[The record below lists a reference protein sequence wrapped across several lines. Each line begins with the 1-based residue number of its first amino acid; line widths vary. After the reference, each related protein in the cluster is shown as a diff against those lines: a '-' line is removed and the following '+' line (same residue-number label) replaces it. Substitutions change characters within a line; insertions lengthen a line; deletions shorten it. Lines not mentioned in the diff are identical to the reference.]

1 MCEFSFRLHAI
12 DGSVAESVG
21 RDKFTHKRITYS
33 FCRKQWLLMDDFDKI
48 KEDVV
53 LLGFKETAIQLEKID
68 DSVIFLGMG
77 LK

>member
-1 MCEFSFRLHAI
+1 
-12 DGSVAESVG
+12 
-21 RDKFTHKRITYS
+21 
-33 FCRKQWLLMDDFDKI
+33 MDDFDKI

>member
-48 KEDVV
+48 KED
-53 LLGFKETAIQLEKID
+53 ID
-68 DSVIFLGMG
+68 FSGISGKMMIV
-77 LK
+77 